1 MRVWRWVVVRAEEL
15 DDLIDVVRDALELE
29 WYCTVERDPLQC
41 GVEYRKDRLADAL
54 QEVLDALERWREQG
68 WRRGG

>member
-1 MRVWRWVVVRAEEL
+1 MRLWRWVVRAEEL
-15 DDLIDVVRDALELE
+15 DALVDVVRDALELE

-54 QEVLDALERWREQG
+54 QEVLDALERWRG
-68 WRRGG
+68 